1 MFDLDIEL
9 VDGFFVAAVPGHIDV
24 KRAWDR
30 LRARLEESGRT
41 APNRQITKPAECG
54 GCTKNYAGWECL
66 TCGVWIFKNRQAS

>member
-41 APNRQITKPAECG
+41 APNGESAPCKHETAVCVGEMLRCEK
-54 GCTKNYAGWECL
+54 
-66 TCGVWIFKNRQAS
+66 CGVYFKE